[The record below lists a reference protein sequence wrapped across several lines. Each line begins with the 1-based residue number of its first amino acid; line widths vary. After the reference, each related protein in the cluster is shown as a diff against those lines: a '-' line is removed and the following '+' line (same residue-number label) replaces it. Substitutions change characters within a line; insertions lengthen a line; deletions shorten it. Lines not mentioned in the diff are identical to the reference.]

1 MADSTP
7 QGDAAVA
14 AAAVVSH
21 PAASSKPKRP
31 NYAVI
36 HADPVPVALYHSPPL
51 IPHNP
56 LSLLHHLYLYLFP
69 PVSSHQTAYTGVF
82 SPVTMSVEIRDPQA
96 VLDLWQKGFWGKGSL
111 SRSEPTWLN
120 RELRRLGDTEV
131 GATSEEIT
139 RQRRDQRKEMKKE
152 RARKEREELQKV
164 KAAEAKGKTSNGSTS
179 NGKPV
184 VADAKVVVD
193 LEEEINGLKDLVGGS
208 LKSSAQT
215 GLPTPPLSAADD
227 VETQDT
233 EPAAATSLPDDATPS
248 PAKQSQATG
257 TTATPSQPTTAVEA
271 PAAKETITPKK
282 ITLENREHLQL
293 TFQEAF
299 FLAYALG
306 VLSIRSG
313 PDESPLSLPTILRLF
328 LRYSSFPPL
337 PESSIS
343 LSNLNPDNRFLINYV
358 AYHHFRSLGWVV
370 KSGVKFSVDY
380 LLYKRGPVFS
390 HAEFAV
396 LVIPSYSRWEGRTEA
411 CREWDWLHSITRVN
425 SQVKKTVVL
434 AYVDVPTAEDVKGWE
449 KEADGLKG
457 VFAKYK
463 IREVALRRWIPG
475 RNRD

>member
-1 MADSTP
+1 MADSTS
-7 QGDAAVA
+7 QDAAVDV
-14 AAAVVSH
+14 AVAVPSH
-21 PAASSKPKRP
+21 PATAPKPKRP

-36 HADPVPVALYHSPPL
+36 HAAPVPLALYHSPPL

-56 LSLLHHLYLYLFP
+56 LSFLHHLYLYLFP
-69 PVSSHQTAYTGVF
+69 PTCSHETTYTGVF

-152 RARKEREELQKV
+152 RARKEKEELQKV
-164 KAAEAKGKTSNGSTS
+164 KAAEAKGKHSNGGPS

-184 VADAKVVVD
+184 VTDAKVVVD
-193 LEEEINGLKDLVGGS
+193 LEEEINGLKDFVSELAQS
-208 LKSSAQT
+208 NDQT
-215 GLPTPPLSAADD
+215 GLPTPPLSASEVEIQDLAPSKAD
-227 VETQDT
+227 VPPVQHSNPTET
-233 EPAAATSLPDDATPS
+233 PAVSPPTAKSVDFKPGSKIGGTSA
-248 PAKQSQATG
+248 
-257 TTATPSQPTTAVEA
+257 
-271 PAAKETITPKK
+271 PKK
-282 ITLENREHLQL
+282 IVLENQEHLQL
-293 TFQEAF
+293 TYPEAF

-306 VLSIRSG
+306 VLTIHSE
-313 PDESPLSLPTILRLF
+313 PDKTPISLPNLLRLF
-328 LRYSSFPPL
+328 LRYSTFPPL
-337 PESSIS
+337 PEPSIS

-358 AYHHFRSLGWVV
+358 VYHHFRSLGWVV

-396 LVIPSYSRWEGRTEA
+396 LVIPSYSRWEGRAEA

-449 KEADGLKG
+449 KGGDGLKD